1 MVKTRKAENDWDK
14 NWNNQY
20 SDRKTI
26 YYLYN
31 LFERQSSTICVL
43 CCSDDKC
50 QRLQKEM
57 VINNNLSNMVTTRK
71 AVDDWDKD
79 WKIKLVNHNTIFY
92 ILNLSEKQSS
102 AISVIVAPMAT
113 VKGYKKIWYKI
124 TTKAI

>member
-43 CCSDDKC
+43 CSSDDHF
-50 QRLQKEM
+50 QRLQKEIVQKNNLINM
-57 VINNNLSNMVTTRK
+57 VITRK
-71 AVDDWDKD
+71 AEDDE
-79 WKIKLVNHNTIFY
+79 
-92 ILNLSEKQSS
+92 EKNWNDE
-102 AISVIVAPMAT
+102 INEP
-113 VKGYKKIWYKI
+113 
-124 TTKAI
+124 